1 MSPIDAKILE
11 RTAIDKL
18 QDLLRTLFQ
27 FELSDLDFG
36 IYRLFRLK
44 QDELKTFI
52 DKQLPE
58 SVHTAFAELAE
69 TDTKQLSEE
78 VSKLA
83 DRIRSEISPEALQ
96 QNGAVHEEFRNSKV
110 KSANDL
116 ITEYEGKR
124 VRLQAVRVTEEQKA
138 EVFNHLYNLFSR
150 YYDAGDFIPRRFYG
164 ARPHYAVPY
173 NGGETQFHWANK
185 DQHYVKTAE
194 AFRDYAFT
202 VEAIGGPFRVRFV
215 ITSANVPKDNTKGD
229 RRYFFPLPK
238 ETIYDKEAK
247 TVEVPFHYRLPT
259 EAELKSSDTSED
271 DEEEKKKK
279 LTGEKL
285 QESLL
290 QAGLKPIF
298 AKVKEATLANAL
310 AEVVNRE
317 AVERDS
323 AEPVPLLLKRMRHFT
338 RRNTTDYFIHKNL
351 NRFLTE
357 ELEFY
362 IKDQILHIGDLEG
375 DFEAKRRML
384 RAFRQLANILI
395 TFLAQIEDVQ
405 LKLFEKR
412 KFVLRADYLVT
423 MAHVP
428 KELWKEIL
436 DSKRGAKQL
445 AEWKKLYAFDE
456 CAELLGWK
464 GKLTEAFL
472 AKHPTLVINTA
483 NFNEAFTERL
493 LESFEDL
500 GTVLD
505 GLLINSENYQAL
517 RLIAY
522 WLRER
527 VKCIYIDPP
536 YNRGN
541 DFIYKDSYRH
551 SSWVTMIMS
560 RLAVAHS
567 LLRRDGVIFTSIDEN
582 ERPQM
587 EHALDS
593 VFVKENRVEE
603 LIWAQN
609 TTHSQAPAYSTNH
622 EYIEVFA
629 RNKVMATQDSRM
641 FREPK
646 PGFIE
651 LTELVQRLN
660 PSYPSLVEIEREIQA
675 LMDKHLMEY
684 KEELVEMG
692 LEYDDETKKQDP
704 WRGIYQYCNAEYRD
718 VEGHKTGESIAR
730 NKKSQIW
737 IWQEGDASAPAG
749 KQSETT
755 KDPAHPNYRFYRPFH
770 PVTKKRCP
778 HPKRGWAWPYEWD
791 DENRESF
798 IGFDRED
805 RIVWGEDEKKVPR
818 YKRFL
823 HEVETNV
830 AKSVFHDY
838 TDGEKQVTNL
848 FGRPDFFPNP
858 KPTTLIERFILQ
870 TCRSGDWVADFFAG
884 SGTTAQAVMDASVQ
898 LRGKLKFF
906 ISEMGQHFGTVLLPR
921 VQKTVFTPHWQDG
934 RPKAIASTEELQAR
948 RRFVKVLHLESYEDA
963 LQNLASKDSMTR
975 SAPRETAYSKTV
987 AEETYRLNYLA
998 RLPLKESASMLQ
1010 LDKLEHPFAYTLEVL
1025 TDDGPKEQ
1033 TVDLVETFN
1042 YLLGLD
1048 VQKLE
1053 TWEDE
1058 HDKFKGKS
1066 RRYRVVKGQDRSGK
1080 RHLVVWRD
1088 MTDLNP
1094 KAEREFLET
1103 RLKQEKQPFDRMF
1116 INGDSATPGFESLDG
1131 LFKRLMTE

>member
-1 MSPIDAKILE
+1 MPPTDANTE
-11 RTAIDKL
+11 GGTALGKL

-36 IYRLFRLK
+36 IYRLFRIK
-44 QDELKTFI
+44 QDELKIFI

-58 SVHTAFAELAE
+58 SVDTAFAELAE
-69 TDTKQLSEE
+69 TDMKQLSEE
-78 VSKLA
+78 VGKLA
-83 DRIRSEISPEALQ
+83 DRIRAEISPDALN
-96 QNGAVHEEFRNSKV
+96 QNGTVQEEYKNSKV
-110 KSANDL
+110 RSANDL
-116 ITEYEGKR
+116 IAEYETKR
-124 VRLQAVRVTEEQKA
+124 AKLQAVHFTEEQKA
-138 EVFNHLYNLFSR
+138 EVFNHLYHFFSR

-173 NGGETQFHWANK
+173 NGGETHFHWANK

-194 AFRDYAFT
+194 TFRDYAFT
-202 VEAIGGPFRVRFV
+202 VEAIGGPFRVCFV

-238 ETIYDKEAK
+238 EATYDKETKALK
-247 TVEVPFHYRLPT
+247 VPFHYRLPT
-259 EAELKSSDTSED
+259 AAELSGGGAGQD
-271 DEEEKKKK
+271 DEEEKTKK

-285 QESLL
+285 QDSLL
-290 QAGLKPIF
+290 QAALKPIF
-298 AKVKEATLANAL
+298 VKVKETTLTSAL
-310 AEVVNRE
+310 AHAVNHE
-317 AVERDS
+317 AVEDEK
-323 AEPVPLLLKRMRHFT
+323 AEAVTLLLKRMRHFT
-338 RRNTTDYFIHKNL
+338 RRNTTDYFIHKDL

-384 RAFRQLANILI
+384 RAFRLLAVTLI
-395 TFLAQIEDVQ
+395 AFLAQIEDVQ

-412 KFVLRADYLVT
+412 KFVLRTDYLVT

-456 CAELLGWK
+456 CADLLGWK

-472 AKHPTLVINTA
+472 AKHPMLVVNTA
-483 NFNEAFTERL
+483 KFDEAFKEKL
-493 LESFEDL
+493 LESFDDHSAM
-500 GTVLD
+500 TD

-522 WLRER
+522 WLHER

-541 DFIYKDSYRH
+541 DFNYKDSYRH
-551 SSWVTMIMS
+551 SSWMTMITN
-560 RLAVAHS
+560 RLALAHG
-567 LLRRDGVIFTSIDEN
+567 LLRRDGVIFASIDEN

-587 EHALDS
+587 ERVLES

-609 TTHSQAPAYSTNH
+609 TTHSQSPAYSTNH

-629 RNKVMATQDSRM
+629 RNKDMAIQDSRM

-646 PGFIE
+646 PGFAE
-651 LTELVQRLN
+651 LTELVQRIN
-660 PSYPSLVEIEREIQA
+660 PEYPPIAEIERQIAATME
-675 LMDKHLMEY
+675 KHLTEF
-684 KEELVEMG
+684 KDELVAMG
-692 LEYDDETKKQDP
+692 LEYDEETKKQDP
-704 WRGIYQYCNAEYRD
+704 WRGVYNYCHVEYRD
-718 VEGHKTGESIAR
+718 TPGSRVGEDAAQDR
-730 NKKSQIW
+730 RATIW
-737 IWQEGDASAPAG
+737 IWREDNPSAPAG
-749 KQSETT
+749 KQSEDISNP
-755 KDPAHPNYRFYRPFH
+755 KSENYRFYRPIH
-770 PVTKKRCP
+770 PLTKKPCP
-778 HPKRGWAWPYEWD
+778 HPKTGWRWPYKWKD
-791 DENRESF
+791 DTRETFEGYASN
-798 IGFDRED
+798 D
-805 RIVWGEDEKKVPR
+805 RIVWGEDEKKIPQF
-818 YKRFL
+818 KRFL
-823 HEVETNV
+823 REVETNV

-838 TDGEKQVTNL
+838 TDGEKQVANL

-870 TCRSGDWVADFFAG
+870 TCRPGDWVGDFFAG
-884 SGTTAQAVMDASVQ
+884 SGTTAHAVVNAAVQ
-898 LRGKLKFF
+898 LRGRLKFF
-906 ISEMGQHFGTVLLPR
+906 ISEMGQHFETVLLPR
-921 VQKTVFTPHWQDG
+921 VQKTMLTPHWLDG
-934 RPKAIASTEELQAR
+934 QPKALASPDEVRAR
-948 RRFVKVLHLESYEDA
+948 PRLVKLLHLESYEDA
-963 LQNLASKDSMTR
+963 LQNLSSNDSMTR
-975 SAPRETAYSKTV
+975 SGPRAAAYSKTV
-987 AEETYRLNYLA
+987 GQETYCLNYLA
-998 RLPLKESASMLQ
+998 RFPLEESASMLQ
-1010 LDKLEHPFAYTLEVL
+1010 LDKLEHPFAYTLEIL

-1053 TWEDE
+1053 SWENE
-1058 HDKFKGKS
+1058 HDKVNGKP
-1066 RRYRVVKGQDRSGK
+1066 RRYRAVKSQERSGK
-1080 RHLVVWRD
+1080 RYLVVWRD
-1088 MTDLNP
+1088 MTSLDP
-1094 KAEREFLET
+1094 KVERDFLEGQV
-1103 RLKQEKQPFDRMF
+1103 KQEKEPFDRML